1 MAPKRIKEK
10 KNMEC
15 IGIIVG
21 GVSMAVLLGWV
32 HEVSHRRLERREKE
46 LTKKAEARTK
56 ERVSGISVGSTVR
69 LKSGGCPMTVLYI
82 GDGVASCAW
91 QSAAGFKENECYP
104 LEALS
109 LVKEAELQE
118 G

>member
-1 MAPKRIKEK
+1 
-10 KNMEC
+10 MEC

-32 HEVSHRRLERREKE
+32 HEASHRRLERREKE

-69 LKSGGCPMTVLYI
+69 LKSGGCPMTVLHI
-82 GDGVASCAW
+82 GDGAASCVW